1 MAAAKT
7 LISDLG
13 GVVRA
18 SSQHDEIITVL
29 LADGSAKAG
38 MAAGCEG
45 IDGTIDLTDVN
56 GSIDNFVGIC
66 LPRYD
71 TDVDTAYTAAD
82 LVELVRPISGHL
94 YNVILEDPQAT
105 LQEGHPIAFGD
116 EPGQFK
122 KWATIED
129 SEVIA
134 YLAHPVITASTVA
147 TIVWG

>member
-1 MAAAKT
+1 MAAKT
-7 LISDLG
+7 LLSELG

-18 SSQHDEIITVL
+18 SSRHDEIVTIL
-29 LADGSAKAG
+29 ISDASAQAG
-38 MAAGCEG
+38 MASCFEG
-45 IDGTIDLTDVN
+45 TDGTIDLTSVS

-71 TDVDTAYTAAD
+71 TDVDTVYGAGV

-94 YNVILEDPQAT
+94 YNVLIEDAGAT
-105 LQEGHPIAFGD
+105 LQEGHPYAFGD
-116 EPGQFK
+116 TAGKFK
-122 KWATIED
+122 KWTNIED

-134 YLAHPVITASTVA
+134 YLAHPVITATEVA

>member
-1 MAAAKT
+1 MAAKT
-7 LISDLG
+7 LLSELG

-18 SSQHDEIITVL
+18 SSRHDEIVTVL
-29 LADGSAKAG
+29 ISDAAAKAG

-45 IDGTIDLTDVN
+45 TDGTIDLTDVD
-56 GSIDNFVGIC
+56 GSVDNFVGIT

-71 TDVDTAYTAAD
+71 TDVDTAYGAG
-82 LVELVRPISGHL
+82 LIVELVRPISGHM
-94 YNVILEDPQAT
+94 YNVVIEDPAAT
-105 LQEGHPIAFGD
+105 LQEGHPMAFGD
-116 EPGQFK
+116 DPGHFK

-134 YLAHPVITASTVA
+134 YLAHPIITGTEIA